1 MKRAKQKRFRVPEPK
16 FFFLHTMIT
25 REELATMYPPIDDSG
40 RGYLINGE
48 LLRLDGARII
58 GSERRYE

>member
-1 MKRAKQKRFRVPEPK
+1 MPEPK

-48 LLRLDGARII
+48 LLMLDGVQIVR
-58 GSERRYE
+58 SED